1 MGTAGLAAASQVE
14 WKEKTVGYSGGG
26 AAAARTD
33 PGSVHTERAVR
44 SHSTAAVTGLI
55 LEQPQQVDPEEGG
68 GGRGGE
74 GGGYM
79 GTKASSDLKGAVPHF
94 SDLMT

>member
-26 AAAARTD
+26 PAAARTD
-33 PGSVHTERAVR
+33 PGSVHTERPVR
-44 SHSTAAVTGLI
+44 SHSTAAGTGLI

-68 GGRGGE
+68 GGGG
-74 GGGYM
+74 
-79 GTKASSDLKGAVPHF
+79 
-94 SDLMT
+94 